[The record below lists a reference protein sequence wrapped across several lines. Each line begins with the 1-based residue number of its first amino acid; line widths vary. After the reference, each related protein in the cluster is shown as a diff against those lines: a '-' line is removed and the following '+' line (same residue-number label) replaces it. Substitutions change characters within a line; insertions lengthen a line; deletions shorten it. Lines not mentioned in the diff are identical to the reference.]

1 MTTSSRLPGVGAI
14 LMAAL
19 LWGTTGT
26 VQTFL
31 PEDRDPLAVGA
42 LRLLVGASTLLLIAL
57 ARPESRRA
65 FARLP
70 WGGIL
75 LAGLAI
81 GGYNLLF
88 FRAVTETGVGIG
100 TAIAIGSA
108 PLWATAFE
116 VIVNRERPAG
126 LRLLGQGVAILGVGF
141 LALAGGGQAGSL
153 LGVALAAGAAACYAT
168 YSMVTSQVGH
178 RAPPATTAAA
188 TFGVAALMTSPVL
201 AVAPLGWMASP
212 QGWMWIG
219 FLGVGVTGLSYALY
233 TWGLTRVA
241 ASTAVT
247 LALAEPVTAWLLA
260 SAVVGET
267 VTGQKVLG
275 ALLVLAGLALITLLP
290 ARRSLPASPAMETC
304 RANRAARP

>member
-1 MTTSSRLPGVGAI
+1 MRATSRLLGVGAI
-14 LMAAL
+14 LAAAL

-31 PEDRDPLAVGA
+31 PEGRDPLAVGA
-42 LRLLVGASTLLLIAL
+42 LRLLVGAATLGLLAM
-57 ARPESRRA
+57 ARTESRSG

-70 WGGIL
+70 WGGIIP
-75 LAGLAI
+75 AGLAI

-116 VIVNRERPAG
+116 IAVDRQRPAA
-126 LRLLGQGVAILGVGF
+126 LRLLGQAVSILGVGL
-141 LALAGGGQAGSL
+141 LALAGGHQGGSI
-153 LGVALAAGAAACYAT
+153 LGAALAAGAAACYAT
-168 YSMVTSQVGH
+168 YSMITSRVGH
-178 RAPPATTAAA
+178 RAPPVTIAAA
-188 TFGVAALMTSPVL
+188 TFGVATLLTFPVL
-201 AVAPLGWMASP
+201 FVTPLDWMAAPRS
-212 QGWMWIG
+212 WFWIG

-260 SAVVGET
+260 SAVVGEV
-267 VTGQKVLG
+267 VTGQKILG
-275 ALLVLAGLALITLLP
+275 ALLVLGGLAVITLLP
-290 ARRSLPASPAMETC
+290 APRGPRASDDRHGRQAVHPAA
-304 RANRAARP
+304 

>member
-1 MTTSSRLPGVGAI
+1 MPGERLPPARMLGVGAI
-14 LMAAL
+14 LLAAL

-31 PEDRDPLAVGA
+31 PEGRNPLAVGA
-42 LRLLVGASTLLLIAL
+42 LRLLVGAATLLLMAL
-57 ARPESRRA
+57 ARPESRGG

-70 WGGIL
+70 WSGVV

-116 VIVNRERPAG
+116 IAVNRERPG
-126 LRLLGQGVAILGVGF
+126 CLRLLGQAVAILGVGL
-141 LALAGGGQAGSL
+141 LALAGGSQGGSL
-153 LGVALAAGAAACYAT
+153 VGVALAAAAAACYAI
-168 YSMVTSQVGH
+168 YSMVTSRVGH
-178 RAPPATTAAA
+178 HAPPATTAAA
-188 TFGVAALMTSPVL
+188 TFSVAALMTSPVL
-201 AVAPLGWMASP
+201 LVSPLGWMAAPES
-212 QGWMWIG
+212 WFWIG
-219 FLGVGVTGLSYALY
+219 FLGIAVTGLSYALY

-247 LALAEPVTAWLLA
+247 LALVEPVTAWLLA
-260 SAVVGET
+260 SAVVGEAI
-267 VTGQKVLG
+267 TGQKLAG
-275 ALLVLAGLALITLLP
+275 ALLVLAGLAVITLLP
-290 ARRSLPASPAMETC
+290 APRTSSSAVASATL
-304 RANRAARP
+304 